1 RLGDDAARRR
11 GPHAP
16 RRAAHLPRRLG
27 PPHAGASGRVRAR
40 RRRRRLRG
48 DRRRGRR
55 GGAPA
60 RDARGPHPPARSRR
74 ARQEQR
80 AVGPRLA
87 PVDRPDAARRA
98 RGHARDR
105 RGGRR
110 ERRLA
115 GRGGPGAHAPGA
127 AGAPPR
133 LQARADGGRGG
144 RDAAHPHVRA
154 LMGRRAAEPLL
165 PGATVGVV
173 GGGQLGLM
181 LGAAC
186 RRMGYRFAVLAPE
199 ERPPAAAV
207 ADLHL
212 RAPLDAADALREL
225 AQRVDVVT
233 FEFENV
239 SSAAFAAA
247 ETAGAVRP
255 SARAL
260 HLTQHRGRE
269 KGFLAGAGL
278 PLARWR
284 AAADAAEV
292 DAAIAEVGTPCV
304 VKTAGFGYD
313 GKGQVVV
320 AGRDGLAAARALA
333 AAGPVVVEERV
344 DLAAELSVVVAR
356 GVDGEVAA
364 YAPFVNRHEGHV
376 LDVTVAPFA
385 AHVDAWR
392 GVDRAAAD
400 RARDLAVQVAE
411 RLDLVGVCCVEF
423 FLSASGE
430 LLVNEVAP

>member
-1 RLGDDAARRR
+1 
-11 GPHAP
+11 
-16 RRAAHLPRRLG
+16 
-27 PPHAGASGRVRAR
+27 
-40 RRRRRLRG
+40 
-48 DRRRGRR
+48 
-55 GGAPA
+55 
-60 RDARGPHPPARSRR
+60 
-74 ARQEQR
+74 
-80 AVGPRLA
+80 
-87 PVDRPDAARRA
+87 
-98 RGHARDR
+98 
-105 RGGRR
+105 
-110 ERRLA
+110 
-115 GRGGPGAHAPGA
+115 
-127 AGAPPR
+127 
-133 LQARADGGRGG
+133 
-144 RDAAHPHVRA
+144 
-154 LMGRRAAEPLL
+154 MGRRAAEPLL

-400 RARDLAVQVAE
+400 RARDLALQVAE

-430 LLVNEVAP
+430 LLVNEVAPRPHNSGHLTIEAAPASQFEQQLRAVCGLPLGATTLARPAAMANLLGGLWADGTPDFAAALAVPGVSLHLYGKEEARPGRKMGHLTAVADDPGEALARVLSARAALTARRRA

>member
-1 RLGDDAARRR
+1 
-11 GPHAP
+11 
-16 RRAAHLPRRLG
+16 
-27 PPHAGASGRVRAR
+27 
-40 RRRRRLRG
+40 
-48 DRRRGRR
+48 
-55 GGAPA
+55 
-60 RDARGPHPPARSRR
+60 
-74 ARQEQR
+74 
-80 AVGPRLA
+80 
-87 PVDRPDAARRA
+87 
-98 RGHARDR
+98 
-105 RGGRR
+105 
-110 ERRLA
+110 
-115 GRGGPGAHAPGA
+115 
-127 AGAPPR
+127 
-133 LQARADGGRGG
+133 
-144 RDAAHPHVRA
+144 
-154 LMGRRAAEPLL
+154 MGRRAAEPLL

-207 ADLHL
+207 ADLHV
-212 RAPLDAADALREL
+212 RAPLDDADALREL

-400 RARDLAVQVAE
+400 RARDLALQVAE

-430 LLVNEVAP
+430 LLVNEVAPRPHNSGHLTIEAAPASQFEQQLRAVCGLPLGATTLARPAAMANLLGGLWADGTPDFAAALAVPGVSLHLYGKEEARPGRKMGHLTAVADDPGEALARVLSARAALTARRRA

>member
-1 RLGDDAARRR
+1 
-11 GPHAP
+11 
-16 RRAAHLPRRLG
+16 
-27 PPHAGASGRVRAR
+27 
-40 RRRRRLRG
+40 
-48 DRRRGRR
+48 
-55 GGAPA
+55 
-60 RDARGPHPPARSRR
+60 
-74 ARQEQR
+74 
-80 AVGPRLA
+80 
-87 PVDRPDAARRA
+87 
-98 RGHARDR
+98 
-105 RGGRR
+105 
-110 ERRLA
+110 
-115 GRGGPGAHAPGA
+115 
-127 AGAPPR
+127 
-133 LQARADGGRGG
+133 
-144 RDAAHPHVRA
+144 
-154 LMGRRAAEPLL
+154 MGRRAAEPLL

-430 LLVNEVAP
+430 LLVNEVAPRPHNSGHLTIEAAPASQFEQQLRAVCGLPLGATTLARPAAMANLLGGLWADGTPDFAAALAVPGVSLHLYGKEEARPGRKMGHLTAVADDPGEALARVLSARAALTARRRA

>member
-1 RLGDDAARRR
+1 
-11 GPHAP
+11 
-16 RRAAHLPRRLG
+16 
-27 PPHAGASGRVRAR
+27 
-40 RRRRRLRG
+40 
-48 DRRRGRR
+48 
-55 GGAPA
+55 
-60 RDARGPHPPARSRR
+60 
-74 ARQEQR
+74 
-80 AVGPRLA
+80 
-87 PVDRPDAARRA
+87 
-98 RGHARDR
+98 
-105 RGGRR
+105 
-110 ERRLA
+110 
-115 GRGGPGAHAPGA
+115 
-127 AGAPPR
+127 
-133 LQARADGGRGG
+133 
-144 RDAAHPHVRA
+144 
-154 LMGRRAAEPLL
+154 MGRRAAEPLL

-376 LDVTVAPFA
+376 LDVTVAPFV

-430 LLVNEVAP
+430 LLVNEVAPRPHNSGHLTIEAAPASQFEQQLRAVCGLPLGATTLARPAAMANLLGGLWADGTPDFAAALAVPGVSLHLYGKEEARPGRKMGHLTAVADDPGEALARVLSARAALTARRRA

>member
-1 RLGDDAARRR
+1 
-11 GPHAP
+11 
-16 RRAAHLPRRLG
+16 
-27 PPHAGASGRVRAR
+27 
-40 RRRRRLRG
+40 
-48 DRRRGRR
+48 
-55 GGAPA
+55 
-60 RDARGPHPPARSRR
+60 
-74 ARQEQR
+74 
-80 AVGPRLA
+80 
-87 PVDRPDAARRA
+87 
-98 RGHARDR
+98 
-105 RGGRR
+105 
-110 ERRLA
+110 
-115 GRGGPGAHAPGA
+115 
-127 AGAPPR
+127 
-133 LQARADGGRGG
+133 
-144 RDAAHPHVRA
+144 
-154 LMGRRAAEPLL
+154 MGRRAAEPLL

-260 HLTQHRGRE
+260 HITQHRGRE

-430 LLVNEVAP
+430 LLVNEVAPRPHNSGHLTIEAAPASQFEQQLRAVCGLPLGATTLARPAAMANLLGGLWADGTPDFAAALAVPGVSLHLYGKEEARPGRKMGHLTAVADDPGEALARVLSARAALTARRRA